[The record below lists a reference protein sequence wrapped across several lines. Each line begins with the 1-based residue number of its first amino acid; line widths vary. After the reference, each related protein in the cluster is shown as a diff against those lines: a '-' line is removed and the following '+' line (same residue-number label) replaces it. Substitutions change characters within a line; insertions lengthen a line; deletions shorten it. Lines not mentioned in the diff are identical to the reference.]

1 VDYGIISLED
11 QINIVDHHKVWR
23 ARQQLR
29 RAIRATPINNEEE
42 TMAIFF
48 DGRKDMTLARE
59 KRGDKWYSMK
69 KIEEHYVMIGEPRTF
84 YLCHL
89 TLERGTGSAIA
100 DSIHSA
106 IEEMGIST
114 AVNSGHRGG
123 AIHLLELHTGRPL
136 Q

>member
-1 VDYGIISLED
+1 ME
-11 QINIVDHHKVWR
+11 

-29 RAIRATPINNEEE
+29 RAIRATSINNEEE

-48 DGRKDMTLARE
+48 DGRKDMTLVKE

-69 KIEEHYVMIGEPRTF
+69 KIKEHYVMIGEPGTF

-100 DSIHSA
+100 DSIHSS
-106 IEEMGIST
+106 IEEMGITESVIIGLQEYNMARST
-114 AVNSGHRGG
+114 TKCILGPSGKCSFVHAWR
-123 AIHLLELHTGRPL
+123 
-136 Q
+136 

>member
-1 VDYGIISLED
+1 M
-11 QINIVDHHKVWR
+11 
-23 ARQQLR
+23 R

-48 DGRKDMTLARE
+48 DGRKDMTLVRE

-69 KIEEHYVMIGEPRTF
+69 KIEEHCVMIGEPGTF

-89 TLERGTGSAIA
+89 TLERGAGSAIA

-106 IEEMGIST
+106 IEQMGITDKIMAVGADST
-114 AVNSGHRGG
+114 AVNTEHR
-123 AIHLLELHTGRPL
+123 
-136 Q
+136 